1 MTDIRIIVNGETRT
15 VPKGTTLA
23 SLLPDH
29 PAGATV
35 VLLKP
40 GSVSKEKTS
49 HMRLKTTAGDIVIEV
64 AKGISFPIGEDNA
77 DLLRV
82 HFEDKNA
89 AAFGPFAA
97 DFVPAVE
104 EHRYSR
110 GDVCLGCGGYDSKT
124 AYLMFCRTEHKA
136 DHGAAKDGGVIGK
149 VIFGLGIMNRWKNG
163 DRITKIE
170 QVFSSVDASDA
181 EAVTNLEIEVEDGM
195 QIFSSLTITSEGYT
209 ENHEEISTHAAE
221 SVDHMLFRMRDGT
234 FDIDR
239 SASTYIRD
247 HAEGKLYVPQELQKP
262 RREGVVTARTAGK
275 GSGAIYIYTSD
286 VQSNKSHTR
295 VGNVTNGI
303 ELAKFA
309 EPKQKLAVEVI
320 PPLLDLRGLLLK
332 EAVAEAKARGLRVMA
347 DNRDVEGRIVIDQKP
362 PYTLEVL
369 KEGKVSLYTVA
380 LDDIIDIRLDYKK
393 APLTVDLYRRVTGLK
408 RYPVGTMPFLF
419 NVDDEMYLFK
429 PDFAKGVNIIPENCP
444 KEAPPTD
451 ALALTNDSRPAQGMA
466 GVRVVKN
473 DEFGPT
479 GEPFSGTNIIGTV
492 LDMDKLEKMKEGSL
506 VYIREVKE

>member
-15 VPKGTTLA
+15 VPAGTTLSA
-23 SLLPDH
+23 LLPGH

-49 HMRLKTTAGDIVIEV
+49 HLRLKTTAGDIVVEV
-64 AKGISFPIGEDNA
+64 AKGVSFPIAEDSVES
-77 DLLRV
+77 LRV

-104 EHRYSR
+104 EHRYAR
-110 GDVCLGCGGYDSKT
+110 GDVCLGCGGYDAKT

-170 QVFSSVDASDA
+170 QVFSSIDASDA
-181 EAVTNLEIEVEDGM
+181 EAVTDLSHEVEDGM
-195 QIFSSLTITSEGYT
+195 QIFSTLTITAEGYR

-221 SVDHMLFRMRDGT
+221 SVDHMLFRLRDRT

-286 VQSNKSHTR
+286 VQSNKAHTR

-309 EPKQKLAVEVI
+309 EPKQKLAVNVV
-320 PPLLDLRGLLLK
+320 PPLL
-332 EAVAEAKARGLRVMA
+332 
-347 DNRDVEGRIVIDQKP
+347 
-362 PYTLEVL
+362 
-369 KEGKVSLYTVA
+369 
-380 LDDIIDIRLDYKK
+380 
-393 APLTVDLYRRVTGLK
+393 
-408 RYPVGTMPFLF
+408 
-419 NVDDEMYLFK
+419 
-429 PDFAKGVNIIPENCP
+429 
-444 KEAPPTD
+444 
-451 ALALTNDSRPAQGMA
+451 
-466 GVRVVKN
+466 
-473 DEFGPT
+473 
-479 GEPFSGTNIIGTV
+479 
-492 LDMDKLEKMKEGSL
+492 
-506 VYIREVKE
+506 

>member
-15 VPKGTTLA
+15 VPEGTTLA
-23 SLLPDH
+23 SLLPNH
-29 PAGATV
+29 PAGASV

-40 GSVSKEKTS
+40 GNVSKEKTS
-49 HMRLKTTAGDIVIEV
+49 HLRLKTTAGDIVIEV
-64 AKGISFPIGEDNA
+64 AKGVSFPIAEENA

-97 DFVPAVE
+97 DFVPAAE
-104 EHRYSR
+104 EHRYKR
-110 GDVCLGCGGYDSKT
+110 GDVCLGCGGYDAKT

-136 DHGAAKDGGVIGK
+136 DHGAAKDGGIIGK

-163 DRITKIE
+163 DRVTKIE

-181 EAVTNLEIEVEDGM
+181 EAVTDLEKVVEDGM
-195 QIFSSLTITSEGYT
+195 QIFSSLTITAEGYSK
-209 ENHEEISTHAAE
+209 NHEEISTHAAE
-221 SVDHMLFRMRDGT
+221 SVDHMLFRMRDRT

-286 VQSNKSHTR
+286 VQSNKAHTR

-309 EPKQKLAVEVI
+309 EP
-320 PPLLDLRGLLLK
+320 
-332 EAVAEAKARGLRVMA
+332 
-347 DNRDVEGRIVIDQKP
+347 
-362 PYTLEVL
+362 
-369 KEGKVSLYTVA
+369 
-380 LDDIIDIRLDYKK
+380 
-393 APLTVDLYRRVTGLK
+393 
-408 RYPVGTMPFLF
+408 
-419 NVDDEMYLFK
+419 
-429 PDFAKGVNIIPENCP
+429 
-444 KEAPPTD
+444 
-451 ALALTNDSRPAQGMA
+451 
-466 GVRVVKN
+466 
-473 DEFGPT
+473 
-479 GEPFSGTNIIGTV
+479 
-492 LDMDKLEKMKEGSL
+492 
-506 VYIREVKE
+506 

>member
-1 MTDIRIIVNGETRT
+1 
-15 VPKGTTLA
+15 
-23 SLLPDH
+23 
-29 PAGATV
+29 
-35 VLLKP
+35 
-40 GSVSKEKTS
+40 
-49 HMRLKTTAGDIVIEV
+49 
-64 AKGISFPIGEDNA
+64 
-77 DLLRV
+77 
-82 HFEDKNA
+82 
-89 AAFGPFAA
+89 
-97 DFVPAVE
+97 
-104 EHRYSR
+104 
-110 GDVCLGCGGYDSKT
+110 
-124 AYLMFCRTEHKA
+124 
-136 DHGAAKDGGVIGK
+136 
-149 VIFGLGIMNRWKNG
+149 
-163 DRITKIE
+163 
-170 QVFSSVDASDA
+170 
-181 EAVTNLEIEVEDGM
+181 M

-492 LDMDKLEKMKEGSL
+492 LDMEKLEKMKEGSL